1 MQRLTLVLAGLGTCA
16 ATAPC
21 LAQQATPASAPER
34 SAASRPDSEES
45 TIVVVGT
52 RPEGS
57 VIGDIAPEVTFSPGD
72 IRSLGVSSLS
82 DLIAEISPQTTS
94 GQGRGGESPVVL
106 LNGKR
111 ISSFSEVRDIPTEAI
126 QRVEVLPEEVALKYG
141 YRSNQKVVNVVL
153 RKRFN
158 AFTAELE
165 GTGPTAGGRFTPEAE
180 AAYLRIGEAG
190 RLNLAAHYE
199 RSSALFENERDIL
212 PQASSR
218 PYALGGNIT
227 AAALGSEIDPALS
240 ALLGRN
246 ATVIG
251 APASASTRAPTLAD
265 FAGGGVNETDLRP
278 FRTLLPQTD
287 SLTLNATY
295 ARSIL
300 GNVAASF
307 NGRFTYDTSESAQG
321 LPGAALTLP
330 SGSPFSPFANA
341 TTLYRYF
348 GNLGPLSQESR
359 DVTGH
364 FGTTLSDQLGRWQ
377 WSFTGNLDYRSS
389 RTDTDSG
396 IDTGTLQA
404 RLNALDLLANP
415 FADLSVAAG
424 AVWLT
429 DRARSTSKSADAQ
442 LVFSGPLLR
451 LPAGKVTASFS
462 ATGSTSDLD
471 SSAVRSGLSSSAALS
486 RDALSGQMSFDIPLA
501 SRKNGFLAPLGELT
515 ANLNLAYDHYSDFGG
530 QRTIGAGLNWTP
542 VKAIS
547 LIASF
552 SKDEGAPTMQQLGNP
567 LVATANV
574 RVFDY
579 IRGETVDITRL
590 SGGNPALSAD
600 DRRVIK
606 LGLTL
611 KPFTQTDLTFS
622 ANYTNSRVRDPIL
635 AFPTATAAIEAAFPD
650 RFTRDAGGR
659 LTMIDSRPVNFAR
672 QDSEEI
678 RWGINFSKQISA
690 PPPQPGGARDGAQP
704 SLRDLVPQGP
714 NGDRPPEQP
723 GAGAGSGGG
732 ASGSP
737 GGGAPG
743 GGPPGGG
750 FGRGPGG
757 RGTRVQFAIYHT
769 VHLREE
775 FVIRDSI
782 PVLDLLNGA
791 AIGNSGGQP
800 RHEVQVQTGLMHNGM
815 GIRFSANWQSG
826 TTVDGGTGGTQSLRL
841 SDLATFNLRL
851 FANLGQ
857 QQSLTTR
864 WPFLRG
870 TRFSI
875 GINNLFDARMRVRD
889 ASGATP
895 ASYQPDYLNPLGR
908 TVSISFRKL
917 FFTGG
922 PPQPP
927 R

>member
-16 ATAPC
+16 AASPC
-21 LAQQATPASAPER
+21 LAQEARPASPPQRAVDATPMTGE
-34 SAASRPDSEES
+34 D
-45 TIVVVGT
+45 TIVVTGA
-52 RPEGS
+52 RLEGS
-57 VIGDIAPEVTFSPGD
+57 VIGDITPEVTLSPGD

-111 ISSFSEVRDIPTEAI
+111 ISSFAEVRDIPTEAI
-126 QRVEVLPEEVALKYG
+126 QRVEVLPEEVAVKYG

-165 GTGPTAGGRFTPEAE
+165 GTGPTAGGQFSPEVE
-180 AAYLRIGEAG
+180 AGYLRIGETG

-199 RSSALFENERDIL
+199 HRSALFESERDIL
-212 PQASSR
+212 SQAASK

-227 AAALGSEIDPALS
+227 AATLGTEIDPALS
-240 ALLGRN
+240 TLLGRSVS
-246 ATVIG
+246 VIG
-251 APASASTRAPTLAD
+251 VPVSSATRAPTLAD
-265 FAGGGVNETDLRP
+265 FASGLVNEADSRLY
-278 FRTLLPQTD
+278 RTLLPQTD

-295 ARSIL
+295 ARSIF

-307 NGRFTYDTSESAQG
+307 NGRFTYDASESAQG
-321 LPGAALTLP
+321 LPGIALILP
-330 SGSPFSPFANA
+330 SGNPFSPFAGPA
-341 TTLYRYF
+341 TLYRYL
-348 GNLGPLSQESR
+348 GNLGPLTQDSR
-359 DVTGH
+359 DIAGH
-364 FGTTLSDQLGRWQ
+364 FGTTLNGTLGSWQ
-377 WSFTGNLDYRSS
+377 WSFTGNLDYRDSH
-389 RTDTDSG
+389 TDTDRG
-396 IDTGTLQA
+396 IDASSLQI
-404 RLNALDLLANP
+404 RLDALDPLANP
-415 FADLSVAAG
+415 YSDLTALARAG
-424 AVWLT
+424 WMT
-429 DRARSTSKSADAQ
+429 DSARSSTKTGDAQ
-442 LVFSGPLLR
+442 LVLSGALLS
-451 LPAGKVTASFS
+451 LPAGKVTAAFS
-462 ATGSTSDLD
+462 ASGSTSHLN
-471 SSAVRSGLSSSAALS
+471 SSAIRSGLSSSTALS
-486 RDALSGQMSFDIPLA
+486 RDAVSGQVSLDIPLA
-501 SRKNGFLAPLGELT
+501 SRKRGFLAPVGELT
-515 ANLNLAYDHYSDFGG
+515 ANLNLAYDYYSDFGG
-530 QRTIGAGLNWTP
+530 QRTIGAGLNWAP
-542 VKAIS
+542 IKAIG

-606 LGLTL
+606 FGLTL
-611 KPFTQTDLTFS
+611 KPLAQTDLTFT

-635 AFPTATAAIEAAFPD
+635 AFPTATAAIEAAFPS
-650 RFTRDAGGR
+650 RFTRDASGR
-659 LTMIDSRPVNFAR
+659 LIMIDSRPVSFSR

-690 PPPQPGGARDGAQP
+690 APPPANGQRDGAQP

-714 NGDRPPEQP
+714 NGDRPPEQTGTGP
-723 GAGAGSGGG
+723 GAGNGPQGAGS
-732 ASGSP
+732 
-737 GGGAPG
+737 PG

-782 PVLDLLNGA
+782 PVLDLLSGG

-815 GIRFSANWQSG
+815 GIRLSANWQSG
-826 TTVDGGTGGTQSLRL
+826 TTVDGGTGGTQSLHF
-841 SDLATFNLRL
+841 SDLTTVNLRL

-857 QQSLTTR
+857 QQSLTAK
-864 WPFLRG
+864 WPFLG
-870 TRFSI
+870 GSRFSI
-875 GINNLFDARMRVRD
+875 GINNLFDARMRVHD
-889 ASGATP
+889 ASGVTP
-895 ASYQPDYLNPLGR
+895 VSYQPDYLNPLGR

-917 FFTGG
+917 FFPGG